1 MKRKGFTLIELVIAI
16 LILAVVAVSVYGSF
30 SAGVKA
36 WRRGGEDR
44 ELQKIRIALLKIQKE
59 LRSSFFFSKAP
70 FKGASS
76 EITFPLAASGKDKD
90 EIYVIDYYVTEDR
103 HAGLKVLMKRKAL
116 FAENRFSEERPMEEF
131 IFSADSIDFEYAYGL
146 KDGSRGIE
154 WKDAW
159 PESQEKLP
167 LAVKINFKL
176 GADEDIYH
184 KTIFISQGELGAE

>member
-1 MKRKGFTLIELVIAI
+1 MKAKGFTLIELVIAI
-16 LILAVVAVSVYGSF
+16 LILAVIAVSVYGSF

-76 EITFPLAASGKDKD
+76 EIAFPLAASGEDRD
-90 EIYVIDYYVTEDR
+90 EIYLIDYYVTEDR

-146 KDGSRGIE
+146 KDGSKGIE

-159 PESQEKLP
+159 LESQEKLP

-184 KTIFISQGELGAE
+184 KTIFISQGTLGAE

>member
-1 MKRKGFTLIELVIAI
+1 MTRKAFTLIELVIAI
-16 LILAVVAVSVYGSF
+16 LILAVIVVSVYGSF
-30 SAGVKA
+30 SVGMKA

-44 ELQKIRIALLKIQKE
+44 EFQKIRIALLKIQKE
-59 LRSSFFFSKAP
+59 LRCSFFFSKAP

-76 EITFPLAASGKDKD
+76 EITFPLAASREDKD
-90 EIYVIDYYVTEDR
+90 EIYVIDYYVTEDK

-116 FAENRFSEERPMEEF
+116 FAENLFSEERQIGEF
-131 IFSADSIDFEYAYGL
+131 IFSAKSIDFEYAYELKNGL
-146 KDGSRGIE
+146 KGIE

-159 PESQEKLP
+159 VESQEKLP

-184 KTIFISQGELGAE
+184 KTIFISQGALGVE